1 MTRPVLLAVVL
12 VMTGCTSNPY
22 APVNQIT
29 PIRQMD
35 AFFTYWETPVYP
47 VGNDHQARHG
57 RPAGPD
63 CCCRCD

>member
-47 VGNDHQARHG
+47 IGNDHRAQYG
-57 RPAGPD
+57 RSAGPD

>member
-1 MTRPVLLAVVL
+1 MIRSVLLVVVL

-22 APVNQIT
+22 ARVNQIT

-35 AFFTYWETPVYP
+35 AFFTYWETPVYS
-47 VGNDHQARHG
+47 VGNDHQARHW
-57 RPAGPD
+57 RPTGPD